1 MCGIVGY
8 VGKRNAQ
15 DVLLDGLEK
24 LEYRGYDSAGVALA
38 LEGGIRVVK
47 SKGRLAE
54 LRKRLAVEALARS
67 GCGIGHTRWATHG
80 EPSDVNSH
88 PHSTPRVSIVHN
100 GIIENYGV
108 LKERLMAKGY
118 TFESETDTEV
128 LVKLIDSCYEGE
140 PLKALRAALAMVR
153 GSYALAV
160 LFRDFPDTLF
170 AVKRESPLI
179 VGWGEE
185 ENFIASDIPALL
197 KYTRRYSVLE
207 EGDMAVVNADGI
219 RFYNEFAEPVEREVL
234 TANWDQE
241 AAEKGGYPHF
251 MLKEI
256 NEQPAAITATVSP
269 RVENGLPDLRVPELT
284 DERLRRIGTVH
295 LVGCGTAMHAGMVGK
310 AAIEALARVPAQ
322 VEIASEFRY
331 RNPILRPE
339 DLVIIISQS
348 GETSDTLAALK
359 LAKSRGVPVLAIV
372 NVVGSSIAR
381 AADYVMYTYA
391 GPEIAV
397 ASTKAYMVQM
407 CVLYLFAL
415 RLAYARGMQTDA
427 EIRRLTAELLRAGE
441 VIKPRLADCEQIKY
455 LASRFVNTQ
464 SCFFIG
470 RGFDY
475 SLSLEGSLKL
485 KEISYVHSDAYAAG
499 ELKHGTISLVTDGV
513 PVIALAT
520 QKQVYEKTIS
530 NAKETKSRGVPVLAI
545 VNVVGSS
552 IARAADYVMYTYAGP
567 EIAVASTKA
576 YMVQM
581 CVLYLFALR
590 LAYARGMQTD
600 AEIRRLTAELLRAG
614 EVIKP
619 RLADCEQIKYLA
631 SRFVNTQSCFF
642 IGRGFDY
649 SLSLEGS
656 LKLKEISYVHSDA
669 YAAGELKHGT
679 ISLVTDGVPVIAL
692 ATQKQVYEKTI
703 SNAKETKSRGAKV
716 LLFTTRDAVVPDGV
730 ADYVV
735 RLDDYDDL
743 LMPLQLIVPLQLFAY
758 YMAVL
763 RGCDVDKPRNLAKS
777 VTVE

>member
-8 VGKRNAQ
+8 VGKRSAQ

-38 LEGGIRVVK
+38 LDGGIRVVK
-47 SKGRLAE
+47 SKGRLTQ
-54 LRKRLAVEALARS
+54 LRQKLAAQALAQS
-67 GCGIGHTRWATHG
+67 FCGIGHTRWATHG

-100 GIIENYGV
+100 GIIENYGI
-108 LKERLMAKGY
+108 LKERLMAKGD

-128 LVKLIDSCYEGE
+128 LVKLIDSCYTGD
-140 PLKALRAALAMVR
+140 PLRALQEALAKVR

-160 LFRDFPDTLF
+160 LFRDRPDTIF

-179 VGWGEE
+179 VGWGEG
-185 ENFIASDIPALL
+185 ENFVASDIPALL

-207 EGDMAVVNADGI
+207 EGDMAVCTAEGI
-219 RFYNEFAEPVEREVL
+219 RFYNEFAEPVQRPAL
-234 TANWDQE
+234 TADWDME

-256 NEQPAAITATVSP
+256 NEQPTAITATVSP
-269 RVENGLPDLRVPELT
+269 RVEDGMPDLRIPQLT
-284 DERLRRIGTVH
+284 DEVLRGIGTVH

-310 AAIEALARVPAQ
+310 AAIETLARVPAE
-322 VEIASEFRY
+322 VDIASEFRY
-331 RNPILRPE
+331 RDPILNPN

-381 AADYVMYTYA
+381 AADYVLYTYA

-397 ASTKAYMVQM
+397 ASTKAYMVQL

-415 RLAYARGMQTDA
+415 RLAYARGRLSAA
-427 EIRRLTAELLRAGE
+427 ETRRYTAQLLRAPE
-441 VIKPRLADCEQIKY
+441 IIKARLADCEQIKY
-455 LASRFVNTQ
+455 LASRYMNTQ

-499 ELKHGTISLVTDGV
+499 ELKHGTISLITDGV

-530 NAKETKSRGVPVLAI
+530 NAKETR
-545 VNVVGSS
+545 
-552 IARAADYVMYTYAGP
+552 
-567 EIAVASTKA
+567 
-576 YMVQM
+576 
-581 CVLYLFALR
+581 
-590 LAYARGMQTD
+590 
-600 AEIRRLTAELLRAG
+600 
-614 EVIKP
+614 
-619 RLADCEQIKYLA
+619 
-631 SRFVNTQSCFF
+631 
-642 IGRGFDY
+642 
-649 SLSLEGS
+649 
-656 LKLKEISYVHSDA
+656 
-669 YAAGELKHGT
+669 
-679 ISLVTDGVPVIAL
+679 
-692 ATQKQVYEKTI
+692 
-703 SNAKETKSRGAKV
+703 SRGARV
-716 LLFTTRDAVVPDGV
+716 LLFTTKDAVVPEGV
-730 ADYVV
+730 ADAVI
-735 RLDDYDDL
+735 RLDEYEDL

>member
-372 NVVGSSIAR
+372 NVVGS
-381 AADYVMYTYA
+381 
-391 GPEIAV
+391 
-397 ASTKAYMVQM
+397 
-407 CVLYLFAL
+407 
-415 RLAYARGMQTDA
+415 
-427 EIRRLTAELLRAGE
+427 
-441 VIKPRLADCEQIKY
+441 
-455 LASRFVNTQ
+455 N
-464 SCFFIG
+464 
-470 RGFDY
+470 
-475 SLSLEGSLKL
+475 
-485 KEISYVHSDAYAAG
+485 
-499 ELKHGTISLVTDGV
+499 
-513 PVIALAT
+513 
-520 QKQVYEKTIS
+520 
-530 NAKETKSRGVPVLAI
+530 
-545 VNVVGSS
+545 

-716 LLFTTRDAVVPDGV
+716 LLFTTQDAVVPDGV

>member
-1 MCGIVGY
+1 MLRAFLRRAVGMEVFCMCGIVGY

-207 EGDMAVVNADGI
+207 EGDMAVVNANGI

-530 NAKETKSRGVPVLAI
+530 NAKETKSRG
-545 VNVVGSS
+545 
-552 IARAADYVMYTYAGP
+552 
-567 EIAVASTKA
+567 
-576 YMVQM
+576 
-581 CVLYLFALR
+581 
-590 LAYARGMQTD
+590 
-600 AEIRRLTAELLRAG
+600 
-614 EVIKP
+614 
-619 RLADCEQIKYLA
+619 
-631 SRFVNTQSCFF
+631 
-642 IGRGFDY
+642 
-649 SLSLEGS
+649 
-656 LKLKEISYVHSDA
+656 
-669 YAAGELKHGT
+669 
-679 ISLVTDGVPVIAL
+679 
-692 ATQKQVYEKTI
+692 
-703 SNAKETKSRGAKV
+703 AKV

>member
-38 LEGGIRVVK
+38 LDGAIRVVK

-54 LRKRLAVEALARS
+54 LRQKLAAQALAES
-67 GCGIGHTRWATHG
+67 SCGIGHTRWATHG

-100 GIIENYGV
+100 GIIENYGI
-108 LKERLMAKGY
+108 LKERLIAKGY

-140 PLKALRAALAMVR
+140 PLRALRAALAMVR

-160 LFRDFPDTLF
+160 LFRDFPDTVF

-179 VGWGEE
+179 VGWGED
-185 ENFIASDIPALL
+185 ENFVASDIPALL
-197 KYTRRYSVLE
+197 KYTRKYSVLE
-207 EGDMAVVNADGI
+207 EGDMAVVTAEGI

-234 TANWDQE
+234 TADWDQE

-269 RVENGLPDLRVPELT
+269 RVENGLPDLRIPELS
-284 DERLRRIGTVH
+284 DEMLKKIGTVH
-295 LVGCGTAMHAGMVGK
+295 LVACGTAMHAGMVGK
-310 AAIEALARVPAQ
+310 AAIEALARVPAE
-322 VEIASEFRY
+322 VDIASEFRY
-331 RNPILRPE
+331 RDPILKPE

-381 AADYVMYTYA
+381 AADYVLYTYA

-415 RLAYARGMQTDA
+415 RLAYARGAQTEA
-427 EIRRLTAELLRAGE
+427 ETRRLTTELLRASE

-499 ELKHGTISLVTDGV
+499 ELKHGTISL
-513 PVIALAT
+513 I
-520 QKQVYEKTIS
+520 
-530 NAKETKSRGVPVLAI
+530 
-545 VNVVGSS
+545 
-552 IARAADYVMYTYAGP
+552 
-567 EIAVASTKA
+567 
-576 YMVQM
+576 
-581 CVLYLFALR
+581 
-590 LAYARGMQTD
+590 
-600 AEIRRLTAELLRAG
+600 
-614 EVIKP
+614 
-619 RLADCEQIKYLA
+619 
-631 SRFVNTQSCFF
+631 
-642 IGRGFDY
+642 
-649 SLSLEGS
+649 
-656 LKLKEISYVHSDA
+656 
-669 YAAGELKHGT
+669 
-679 ISLVTDGVPVIAL
+679 TDGVPVIAL

-716 LLFTTRDAVVPDGV
+716 LLFTTKDAVVPEGV

-735 RLDDYDDL
+735 RLDEYEDL

>member
-1 MCGIVGY
+1 MEVFCMCGIVGY
-8 VGKRNAQ
+8 AGKRSAQ

-38 LEGGIRVVK
+38 QEGGIRVVK
-47 SKGRLAE
+47 SKGRLDA
-54 LRKRLAVEALARS
+54 LRQKLAVQALAES
-67 GCGIGHTRWATHG
+67 SCGIGHTRWATHG

-100 GIIENYGV
+100 GIIENYGA
-108 LKERLMAKGY
+108 LKERLAARGY

-128 LVKLIDSCYEGE
+128 LVKLIDSCYHGE
-140 PLKALRAALAMVR
+140 PLQALHEALGMVR

-160 LFRDFPDTLF
+160 LFKDFPDTIF
-170 AVKRESPLI
+170 AVKKESPLI
-179 VGWGEE
+179 VGWGEG
-185 ENFIASDIPALL
+185 ENFVASDIPALL
-197 KYTRRYSVLE
+197 KYTRDYSVLE
-207 EGDMAVVNADGI
+207 EGDLAVVTAQGI
-219 RFYNEFAEPVEREVL
+219 RFYNAFGEPVERQRL
-234 TANWDQE
+234 TADWNQE

-269 RVENGLPDLRVPELT
+269 RVEDGMPDLRIPELT
-284 DERLRRIGTVH
+284 DERLRSIGMVH
-295 LVGCGTAMHAGMVGK
+295 LVACGTAMHAGMVGK
-310 AAIEALARVPAQ
+310 AAIETLARVPAE
-322 VEIASEFRY
+322 VDIASEFRY
-331 RNPILRPE
+331 RDPILNKD

-381 AADYVMYTYA
+381 AADYILYTYA

-415 RLAYARGMQTDA
+415 RLAYARGKLEEA
-427 EIRRLTAELLRAGE
+427 ETKRLTAELLRAGE
-441 VIKPRLADCEQIKY
+441 VIKPRLDDCEQIKY

-475 SLSLEGSLKL
+475 ALSLEGSLKL

-499 ELKHGTISLVTDGV
+499 ELKHGTISL
-513 PVIALAT
+513 I
-520 QKQVYEKTIS
+520 
-530 NAKETKSRGVPVLAI
+530 
-545 VNVVGSS
+545 
-552 IARAADYVMYTYAGP
+552 
-567 EIAVASTKA
+567 
-576 YMVQM
+576 
-581 CVLYLFALR
+581 
-590 LAYARGMQTD
+590 
-600 AEIRRLTAELLRAG
+600 
-614 EVIKP
+614 
-619 RLADCEQIKYLA
+619 
-631 SRFVNTQSCFF
+631 
-642 IGRGFDY
+642 
-649 SLSLEGS
+649 
-656 LKLKEISYVHSDA
+656 
-669 YAAGELKHGT
+669 
-679 ISLVTDGVPVIAL
+679 TDGVPVIAL

-703 SNAKETKSRGAKV
+703 SNAKETKSRGARV
-716 LLFTTRDAVVPDGV
+716 ILFTTKDAVVPEGV
-730 ADYVV
+730 ADYII
-735 RLDDYDDL
+735 RLDEYEDL

>member
-8 VGKRNAQ
+8 VGKRSAQ

-38 LEGGIRVVK
+38 QEGGIRVVK
-47 SKGRLAE
+47 SKGRLDA
-54 LRKRLAVEALARS
+54 LRQKLAVQALAES
-67 GCGIGHTRWATHG
+67 SCGIGHTRWATHG

-100 GIIENYGV
+100 GIIENYGA
-108 LKERLMAKGY
+108 LKERLAARGY

-128 LVKLIDSCYEGE
+128 LVKLIDSCYHGE
-140 PLKALRAALAMVR
+140 PLQALHEALGMVR

-160 LFRDFPDTLF
+160 LFKDFPDTIF
-170 AVKRESPLI
+170 AVKKESPLI
-179 VGWGEE
+179 VGWGEG
-185 ENFIASDIPALL
+185 ENFVASDIPALL
-197 KYTRRYSVLE
+197 KYTRDYSVLE
-207 EGDMAVVNADGI
+207 EGDLAVVTAQGI
-219 RFYNEFAEPVEREVL
+219 RFYNAFGEPGERHRL
-234 TANWDQE
+234 TADWDQE

-269 RVENGLPDLRVPELT
+269 RVEDGLPDLRIPELT
-284 DERLRRIGTVH
+284 DERLRSIRTVH
-295 LVGCGTAMHAGMVGK
+295 LVACGTAMHAGMVGK
-310 AAIEALARVPAQ
+310 AAIETLARVPAE
-322 VEIASEFRY
+322 VDIASEFRY
-331 RNPILRPE
+331 RDPILNKD

-381 AADYVMYTYA
+381 AADYILYTYA

-397 ASTKAYMVQM
+397 ASTKAYVVQM

-415 RLAYARGMQTDA
+415 RLAYARGKLEEA
-427 EIRRLTAELLRAGE
+427 ETKRLTAELLRAGV
-441 VIKPRLADCEQIKY
+441 VIKPRLDDCEQIKY

-475 SLSLEGSLKL
+475 ALSLEGSLKL

-499 ELKHGTISLVTDGV
+499 ELKHGTISL
-513 PVIALAT
+513 I
-520 QKQVYEKTIS
+520 
-530 NAKETKSRGVPVLAI
+530 
-545 VNVVGSS
+545 
-552 IARAADYVMYTYAGP
+552 
-567 EIAVASTKA
+567 
-576 YMVQM
+576 
-581 CVLYLFALR
+581 
-590 LAYARGMQTD
+590 
-600 AEIRRLTAELLRAG
+600 
-614 EVIKP
+614 
-619 RLADCEQIKYLA
+619 
-631 SRFVNTQSCFF
+631 
-642 IGRGFDY
+642 
-649 SLSLEGS
+649 
-656 LKLKEISYVHSDA
+656 
-669 YAAGELKHGT
+669 
-679 ISLVTDGVPVIAL
+679 TDGVPVIAL

-703 SNAKETKSRGAKV
+703 SNAKETKSRGARV
-716 LLFTTRDAVVPDGV
+716 ILFTTKDAVVPEGV
-730 ADYVV
+730 ADYIV
-735 RLDDYDDL
+735 RLDEYEDL

>member
-38 LEGGIRVVK
+38 LDGGIRVVK
-47 SKGRLAE
+47 SKGRLAK
-54 LRKRLAVEALARS
+54 LREKLAVENLARS

-100 GIIENYGV
+100 GIIENYGI
-108 LKERLMAKGY
+108 LKERLTAKGY

-140 PLKALRAALAMVR
+140 PLKALHAALAMVR

-207 EGDMAVVNADGI
+207 EGDMAVLTAGGI
-219 RFYNEFAEPVEREVL
+219 RFYNEFAEPVEREIL

-269 RVENGLPDLRVPELT
+269 RVEDGLPVLRIPELT
-284 DERLRRIGTVH
+284 DERLRRIGNIH

-310 AAIEALARVPAQ
+310 SAIEALARVPAQ
-322 VEIASEFRY
+322 VHIASEFRY
-331 RNPILRPE
+331 QNPILRPD

-397 ASTKAYMVQM
+397 ASTKAYTVQM

-415 RLAYARGMQTDA
+415 RLAYARGMQPDA
-427 EIRRLTAELLRAGE
+427 EVRRLTAELLQAGE

-499 ELKHGTISLVTDGV
+499 ELKHGTISL
-513 PVIALAT
+513 I
-520 QKQVYEKTIS
+520 
-530 NAKETKSRGVPVLAI
+530 
-545 VNVVGSS
+545 
-552 IARAADYVMYTYAGP
+552 
-567 EIAVASTKA
+567 
-576 YMVQM
+576 
-581 CVLYLFALR
+581 
-590 LAYARGMQTD
+590 
-600 AEIRRLTAELLRAG
+600 
-614 EVIKP
+614 
-619 RLADCEQIKYLA
+619 
-631 SRFVNTQSCFF
+631 
-642 IGRGFDY
+642 
-649 SLSLEGS
+649 
-656 LKLKEISYVHSDA
+656 
-669 YAAGELKHGT
+669 
-679 ISLVTDGVPVIAL
+679 TDGVPVIAL

-716 LLFTTRDAVVPDGV
+716 LLFTTKDAVVPDGV

>member
-54 LRKRLAVEALARS
+54 LRKRLAVEAMARS

-381 AADYVMYTYA
+381 AADYVIYTYA

-499 ELKHGTISLVTDGV
+499 ELKHGTISLVTD
-513 PVIALAT
+513 
-520 QKQVYEKTIS
+520 
-530 NAKETKSRGVPVLAI
+530 
-545 VNVVGSS
+545 
-552 IARAADYVMYTYAGP
+552 D
-567 EIAVASTKA
+567 
-576 YMVQM
+576 
-581 CVLYLFALR
+581 
-590 LAYARGMQTD
+590 
-600 AEIRRLTAELLRAG
+600 
-614 EVIKP
+614 
-619 RLADCEQIKYLA
+619 
-631 SRFVNTQSCFF
+631 
-642 IGRGFDY
+642 
-649 SLSLEGS
+649 
-656 LKLKEISYVHSDA
+656 
-669 YAAGELKHGT
+669 
-679 ISLVTDGVPVIAL
+679 VPVIAL

>member
-179 VGWGEE
+179 VGWGEA

-207 EGDMAVVNADGI
+207 EGDMAVVNTDGI

-530 NAKETKSRGVPVLAI
+530 NAKETKSRG
-545 VNVVGSS
+545 
-552 IARAADYVMYTYAGP
+552 
-567 EIAVASTKA
+567 
-576 YMVQM
+576 
-581 CVLYLFALR
+581 
-590 LAYARGMQTD
+590 
-600 AEIRRLTAELLRAG
+600 
-614 EVIKP
+614 
-619 RLADCEQIKYLA
+619 
-631 SRFVNTQSCFF
+631 
-642 IGRGFDY
+642 
-649 SLSLEGS
+649 
-656 LKLKEISYVHSDA
+656 
-669 YAAGELKHGT
+669 
-679 ISLVTDGVPVIAL
+679 
-692 ATQKQVYEKTI
+692 
-703 SNAKETKSRGAKV
+703 AKV
-716 LLFTTRDAVVPDGV
+716 LLFTTQDAVVPDGV